1 MSHFESGNN
10 ICIYMTLSISE
21 SSLILLKLLE
31 TSDNRDRR
39 RSGKE
44 ISGEDT
50 EPVYVRIYGIGEK
63 GSRSNP
69 RNIEGLKGTNIILSK
84 DN

>member
-1 MSHFESGNN
+1 MAHFKSGDD
-10 ICIYMTLSISE
+10 IDIDMTFSISE

-44 ISGEDT
+44 ISGKDT
-50 EPVYVRIYGIGEK
+50 ESVYVRIYGIGEK
-63 GSRSNP
+63 GGRSNP
-69 RNIEGLKGTNIILSK
+69 RNIKRLQGTNVILLES
-84 DN
+84 N